1 MAKARYITADGLKV
15 YCRYDKILP
24 IAELVEHP
32 KNPNKHPVEQLE
44 RLAEIYKKNGI
55 RQPIKISNLSGF
67 IVAGHGRKRAAELLG
82 LTEFPVEYQDY
93 ADTAAET
100 ADLIGDNR
108 ISELSQIDEKALL
121 DAMDDV
127 AEIEMTGF
135 SASELNEI
143 ATNLKDSADDTDI
156 DDSQNVIVAEKP
168 FTIVGDIWHLGNH
181 RLICGD
187 STDPAVVD
195 KILDGE
201 KADLV
206 LTDPPYNVNFAAFRE
221 RLAKVR
227 KDTRTLKYPE
237 RNKIE
242 NDNLNAAD
250 FSEFLLKAFK
260 NINEVLK
267 PGRAFYIFY
276 AQSQTLAFYQSAKTA
291 GLTIRQN
298 LIWAKNNFSIGQS
311 DYQWKHEPTIY
322 GWKDAEKGGHY
333 FIKDRSQTTVFVEE
347 TPDFDKMKKEELLA
361 YIKSRLVDDCED
373 IIFENKPIASHL
385 HSTMK
390 PVKLLARF
398 IKNSS
403 RLGELLFEPFAGSGS
418 LLIAAE
424 NMGRISRNIE
434 INPIF
439 CDTIVRRFA
448 LTIGK
453 TDEIKLI
460 RNGQEVDP
468 EEWQHIL
475 EEREE

>member
-1 MAKARYITADGLKV
+1 MAKARYITADGIKV

-206 LTDPPYNVNFAAFRE
+206 LTDPPYGVDYAASRK
-221 RLAKVR
+221 RLSKVR
-227 KDTRTLKYPE
+227 KDTRTLKNAD
-237 RNKIE
+237 RNGIL
-242 NDNLNAAD
+242 NDDLNDAD
-250 FSEFLLKAFK
+250 FTDFLTKVFK
-260 NINEVLK
+260 NISGNLNG
-267 PGRAFYIFY
+267 GRAFYIFY
-276 AQSQTLAFYQSAKTA
+276 AKSRANVFYRACESA
-291 GLTIRQN
+291 GLNRRQE
-298 LIWAKNNFSIGQS
+298 LVWVKNNFSIGRM
-311 DYQWKHEPTIY
+311 DYQSKFEPIIY

-333 FIKDRSQTTVFVEE
+333 FIKDRSQSTVFEDE

-373 IIFENKPIASHL
+373 VILENKPMASHL

-390 PVKLLARF
+390 PVKLLARL

-424 NMGRISRNIE
+424 NTGRISRNIE
-434 INPIF
+434 LNPVF
-439 CDTIVRRFA
+439 CDVIVRRFA

-460 RNGQEVDP
+460 RDGQEVDP